1 MRSTGMEAL
10 DSRLGGIEEDAIF
23 LVLGSDGVG
32 KSVLSLHFLLAGLEH
47 RERCL
52 LVTPADPE
60 EIDGRG
66 MFIGFSPGDL
76 SDHANLTIV
85 DVAAAIRDSG
95 GISGRHAPVEV
106 LRQVM
111 RNGTGGVPYSRVVID
126 DLNAFLQTTHT
137 PAATARATV
146 DLLRDSGVA
155 SYVTVS
161 TADLVALHDEV
172 LDTVSEGAAAI
183 FELERTGRGRR
194 RFTFHE
200 VRQRSFSTAPFLY
213 TLRSGGGFSE
223 DLPAYERQVDHDL
236 RRKIVVLDEANVVGS
251 DVLKALSASF
261 EVETYVDLDRSLVKL
276 LEARYG
282 VLVLGVDPY
291 DPERA
296 FNLTYTL
303 RKAGNGAPILFVSP
317 SRGLRSMTRSRGLR
331 IGGDDFVLSELP
343 PSEIVERIRVTA
355 HRGHHRRNGSVRPDR
370 QLQPRSE
377 DGQPRP
383 MGADELR
390 EALYELTDEAPTP
403 FFALAVLDTGD
414 SLSRAD
420 LWEAVR
426 PHLRLNDGDLV
437 SILPDGRLALVL
449 NQVDSHLAE
458 RVLSRIRRTTPTL
471 AEMTPSTLFT
481 SPLQEEELLDWIGG
495 LAKK

>member
-1 MRSTGMEAL
+1 
-10 DSRLGGIEEDAIF
+10 
-23 LVLGSDGVG
+23 
-32 KSVLSLHFLLAGLEH
+32 
-47 RERCL
+47 
-52 LVTPADPE
+52 
-60 EIDGRG
+60 
-66 MFIGFSPGDL
+66 
-76 SDHANLTIV
+76 
-85 DVAAAIRDSG
+85 
-95 GISGRHAPVEV
+95 
-106 LRQVM
+106 
-111 RNGTGGVPYSRVVID
+111 
-126 DLNAFLQTTHT
+126 
-137 PAATARATV
+137 
-146 DLLRDSGVA
+146 
-155 SYVTVS
+155 VS
-161 TADLVALHDEV
+161 TADLVALDDEV
-172 LDTVSEGAAAI
+172 LQTVADEAAAI
-183 FELERTGRGRR
+183 FELEQTGRGRR
-194 RFTFHE
+194 RFTFRE
-200 VRQRSFSTAPFLY
+200 VRQRSFSTEPFLY

-236 RRKIVVLDEANVVGS
+236 RRKIVVLDEADVLGQ

-331 IGGDDFVLSELP
+331 IGGDDFLLAELP

-370 QLQPRSE
+370 HLQPRTE
-377 DGQPRP
+377 TGEPRP
-383 MGADELR
+383 MGVEELR
-390 EALYELTDEAPTP
+390 QVLLELTHEAPTP
-403 FFALAVLDTGD
+403 FFALAVLETGD
-414 SLSRAD
+414 LTSQAD
-420 LWEAVR
+420 LWNAVR

-437 SILPDGRLALVL
+437 SVLPDGRLALVL

-458 RVLSRIRRTTPTL
+458 RVLSRIRRTTPAL

-481 SPLQEEELLDWIGG
+481 SPLQEEKLRDWIEG
-495 LAKK
+495 LEKA